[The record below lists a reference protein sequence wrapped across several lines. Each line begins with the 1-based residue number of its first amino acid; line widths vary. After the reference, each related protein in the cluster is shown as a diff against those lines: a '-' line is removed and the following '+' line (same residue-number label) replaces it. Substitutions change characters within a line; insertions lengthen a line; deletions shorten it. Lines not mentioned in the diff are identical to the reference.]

1 MTRFLLVTLG
11 VLLSLVSASE
21 TRAQSQLQ
29 MNRAASKDLRD
40 AEAETTRVLAL
51 LFKMAES
58 KPRALAKLKQAQSA
72 WQAFRDEHVKAYW
85 PSDEPGAYGTRHPM
99 CVAIELTRLTRARV
113 EKLGE
118 MLKRVEGDACACL
131 WPD

>member
-40 AEAETTRVLAL
+40 AEAEMTRVLAL

-58 KPRALAKLKQAQSA
+58 KPRALAKLKQAQSLGRRFA
-72 WQAFRDEHVKAYW
+72 MRTSKLIGRLTSPERTEHV
-85 PSDEPGAYGTRHPM
+85 
-99 CVAIELTRLTRARV
+99 IQ
-113 EKLGE
+113 
-118 MLKRVEGDACACL
+118 CASL
-131 WPD
+131 SN